1 MALLLD
7 EQQVTDLLTMEI
19 AIAAVEDALKQQGLG
34 AAINNPRT
42 RVRLP
47 TGQLHM
53 MGGALPTRGVIGYK
67 AYTAFKGTVRF
78 HVILYS
84 AETGELLAMLQ
95 ADRLGQMRTG
105 AASGVASKY
114 LARTATHT
122 VGIFGTG
129 WQARSQLEAICA
141 VRPIQSIKAYG
152 RDATR
157 RQRFCSEMRA
167 QLRIPVEPAA
177 TAEAAVKGMD
187 VVITAT
193 NARDP
198 LFDGHWLEPGA
209 HVNAIGSNALIR
221 REIDDTTVRRSALI
235 VVDSKE
241 QARLECGDLLGPLER
256 GLIHWEQIREL
267 GDVVAEFLPGRRQAS
282 DITLFESQG
291 LAIWDLAAGMA
302 VYDAAKAEGIGHE
315 IAL

>member
-7 EQQVTDLLTMEI
+7 EQQVTDLLTMEM
-19 AIAAVEDALKQQGLG
+19 AIAAVEEALKQHGLG
-34 AAINNPRT
+34 TAINNPRT

-53 MGGALPTRGVIGYK
+53 MGAALPTRDVIGYK
-67 AYTAFKGTVRF
+67 AYTAFRGKARF
-78 HVILYS
+78 HVMLYS
-84 AETGELLAMLQ
+84 TDTGELLAMLQ

-105 AASGVASKY
+105 AASGVATKY
-114 LARTATHT
+114 MAQAEARS

-129 WQARSQLEAICA
+129 WQARSQLQAVCA
-141 VRPIQSIKAYG
+141 VCQIQSIKAFG

-157 RQRFCSEMRA
+157 RQMFCAEMSQ
-167 QLRIPVEPAA
+167 QLGILVEP
-177 TAEAAVKGMD
+177 TETPEAVVKGMD
-187 VVITAT
+187 VVITST

-198 LFDGHWLEPGA
+198 LFDGNWLDPGV

-256 GLIHWEQIREL
+256 GLIHWEQVREL
-267 GDVVAEFLPGRRQAS
+267 GDVVAGRTPGRHASS
-282 DITLFESQG
+282 DITLFESHG

-302 VYDAAKAEGIGHE
+302 VYDAAKAKGIGRE